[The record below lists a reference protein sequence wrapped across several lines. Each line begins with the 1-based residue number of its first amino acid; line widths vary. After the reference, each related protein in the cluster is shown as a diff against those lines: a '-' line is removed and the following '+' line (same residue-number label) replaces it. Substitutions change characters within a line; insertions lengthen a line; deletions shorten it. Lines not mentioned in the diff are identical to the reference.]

1 MKSSLIRPIALFGA
15 VAVVLT
21 LTVVVTL
28 SRVTVSAGDVGK
40 LKCYDVRGGAEKA
53 C

>member
-1 MKSSLIRPIALFGA
+1 LFSA
-15 VAVVLT
+15 VAVVLS
-21 LTVVVTL
+21 LTVVLTL

-40 LKCYDVRGGAEKA
+40 LKCYDVKGGTEKA

>member
-1 MKSSLIRPIALFGA
+1 MKRSLVRPITLFSA
-15 VAVVLT
+15 VAVVLS

-28 SRVTVSAGDVGK
+28 SRVTISSGGVGK
-40 LKCYDVRGGAEKA
+40 LKCYDFRADTEKP

>member
-1 MKSSLIRPIALFGA
+1 MKRNVLALFGA

-28 SRVTVSAGDVGK
+28 SRVTVSTGDVGK
-40 LKCYDVRGGAEKA
+40 LKCYDVRGVEKA